1 MIFHKEA
8 FEKYILEIWPPPV
21 RMNTKIDFHV
31 NLGFLSIIVQQI
43 LFYIED
49 AFMLACSNFSSQL
62 LKKGSSYCIINVQGF
77 PNHQASFPNLWSSMN
92 SFWLYFRFCKE
103 HDDEELWDML
113 VDYAVHKPTL
123 IYQLLTSIGTHVHPK
138 ILIEKIELGLEIPH
152 LKKALAIIMQDY
164 RLQVTLQ
171 VHTVHFF

>member
-1 MIFHKEA
+1 
-8 FEKYILEIWPPPV
+8 
-21 RMNTKIDFHV
+21 
-31 NLGFLSIIVQQI
+31 
-43 LFYIED
+43 
-49 AFMLACSNFSSQL
+49 
-62 LKKGSSYCIINVQGF
+62 
-77 PNHQASFPNLWSSMN
+77 MN

-171 VHTVHFF
+171 VHTVHFLPAAKRLGLRILWVQGAETFCFFDHV

>member
-1 MIFHKEA
+1 
-8 FEKYILEIWPPPV
+8 
-21 RMNTKIDFHV
+21 
-31 NLGFLSIIVQQI
+31 
-43 LFYIED
+43 
-49 AFMLACSNFSSQL
+49 
-62 LKKGSSYCIINVQGF
+62 
-77 PNHQASFPNLWSSMN
+77 MN
-92 SFWLYFRFCKE
+92 SSWLYFRFCKE

-113 VDYAVHKPTL
+113 VDYAVHKPKL

-171 VHTVHFF
+171 VQFDPPKMVLIKREFILILGISI

>member
-1 MIFHKEA
+1 
-8 FEKYILEIWPPPV
+8 
-21 RMNTKIDFHV
+21 
-31 NLGFLSIIVQQI
+31 
-43 LFYIED
+43 
-49 AFMLACSNFSSQL
+49 MLAHSNFSPQQQKSKKEYSYIILGLRFSQ
-62 LKKGSSYCIINVQGF
+62 SPSQFSQSVD
-77 PNHQASFPNLWSSMN
+77 SMN